1 MITFLELYIRRYY
14 ELLIFIA
21 GFVLLYVFFMH
32 WLNVRFLNRLRQ
44 PAALVSLVVELAAI
58 MAFTLLFREVGTQR
72 SYELQLFWSYR
83 AWIFGKSIALGMEI
97 LNNILLFFPLGFVL
111 TDALAGCRLWMV
123 ILISGAI
130 SSLVELSQLYF
141 KLGLFEFD
149 DIFNNI
155 LGAVLGWCVF
165 CILRSIGRKIYPLL
179 TSM

>member
-1 MITFLELYIRRYY
+1 MI
-14 ELLIFIA
+14 
-21 GFVLLYVFFMH
+21 
-32 WLNVRFLNRLRQ
+32 
-44 PAALVSLVVELAAI
+44 SC
-58 MAFTLLFREVGTQR
+58 
-72 SYELQLFWSYR
+72 
-83 AWIFGKSIALGMEI
+83 
-97 LNNILLFFPLGFVL
+97 FFPLGFAL

-179 TSM
+179 TSQ